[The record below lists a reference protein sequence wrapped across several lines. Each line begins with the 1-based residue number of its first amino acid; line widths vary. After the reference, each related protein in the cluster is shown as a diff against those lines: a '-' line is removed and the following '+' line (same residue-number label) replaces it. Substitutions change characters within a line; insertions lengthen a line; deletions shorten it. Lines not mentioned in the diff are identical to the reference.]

1 MRIAHVSD
9 YYLPRLGGIELHVH
23 DLALRQRTAGHR
35 VEVITT
41 VADAGRGSPRPQ
53 ATDGVRIHRVP
64 GHPVVPLPLGLG
76 ALSEG
81 CQVVVDGG
89 YDVVHVHSALVS
101 PFAVAA
107 ATTCARAGIPTVVTI
122 HSLWS
127 YLTPAYRVLDSSMH
141 WSRLPV
147 VWSAVSE
154 AAAEPIRRTVG
165 PQTDVLVLPN
175 AVDPAHWR
183 VDPAPRDPDE
193 VVIVSVMR
201 LAPRKRPRQLLRM
214 LRRVRDRLPAS
225 TRLRAVIVGDGPQR
239 RHLERALRQHDA
251 SDWVELPGRLR
262 RDQIRD
268 LFGRADIFLAGANL
282 ESFGIAALEAR
293 CAGLPVVAKAH
304 TGIREFITH
313 GREGLLAS
321 TDADLVSATTRLAL
335 DRDLRADITR
345 HNRAVATTMTW
356 EHALSRAEVA
366 YATAR
371 AMTRPAV
378 RTPVATGTAG

>member
-23 DLALRQRTAGHR
+23 DLAVRQRTAGHQ
-35 VEVITT
+35 VDVITT
-41 VADAGRGSPRPQ
+41 VADGLPGTAGRQ
-53 ATDGVRIHRVP
+53 ASGGVRVHRVS
-64 GHPVVPLPLGLG
+64 GHPAVPLPMGLG
-76 ALSEG
+76 ALPQG
-81 CQVVVDGG
+81 RRVVADGG

-107 ATTCARAGIPTVVTI
+107 ATTCARAAIPTVVTI

-127 YLTPAYRVLDSSMH
+127 YLTPAYRILDASLH

-165 PQTDVLVLPN
+165 ANADVLVLPN

-214 LRRVRDRLPAS
+214 LRQVRDRLPGS

-239 RHLERALRQHDA
+239 RHLERALRR
-251 SDWVELPGRLR
+251 SDTAEWVELPGRLR

-304 TGIREFITH
+304 TGIREFIAH

-321 TDADLVSATTRLAL
+321 TDADLVSATVRLAL
-335 DRDLRADITR
+335 DRDLRADLTR
-345 HNRAVATTMTW
+345 HNREVAPALTW
-356 EHALSRAEVA
+356 EHALSRADVA
-366 YATAR
+366 YSAAR
-371 AMTRPAV
+371 ATTRPVV
-378 RTPVATGTAG
+378 RTPVVTGTAG